1 MSDEVKTLEAEQKE
15 KELSPAES
23 ATIEEMAKAGVLYG
37 RKKSKTHPRMKTNI
51 YATRSGMEVLDLV
64 KTLANLIK
72 AGEFLK
78 ETAKKGGGILIVG
91 TMPASQAIVEEFAKK
106 LGLLF
111 VIKRWLG
118 GTLTNFKTINQ
129 RIQYYINL
137 KTDKAAG
144 KLEKYTKK
152 EQSDFDKEIARLSG
166 FFSGLESM
174 SVLPQAMVII
184 DTVEHEIALREAQ
197 RLNIP
202 VVGIIN
208 TDSNPE
214 EVAYPIPANSN
225 AKTSVSWI
233 LNQLGVK
240 IEEGA
245 KERTIALAQV
255 ALATVGKPA
264 SK

>member
-1 MSDEVKTLEAEQKE
+1 MSDEIKVLEAEPKE
-15 KELSPAES
+15 KELTPEES
-23 ATIEEMAKAGVLYG
+23 ATIEEMAKAGILYG
-37 RKKSKTHPRMKTNI
+37 RKKSKTHPRMKSNI
-51 YATRSGMEVLDLV
+51 HATRSGMEVFDLV
-64 KTLANLIK
+64 KTLAFLNK

-78 ETAKKGGGILIVG
+78 ETAKRGGGILVVG
-91 TMPASQAIVEEFAKK
+91 TMPASQSVVEEFAKK
-106 LGLLF
+106 HNLLF
-111 VIKRWLG
+111 VVKRWLG

-129 RIQYYINL
+129 RIQYYLNL
-137 KTDKAAG
+137 KTDKASG

-152 EQSDFDKEIARLSG
+152 EQSDFDKEIVRLSG

-174 SVLPQAMVII
+174 PVLPQALIII
-184 DTVEHEIALREAQ
+184 DTKEHEIALREAQ

-245 KERTIALAQV
+245 KERIVALAQV
-255 ALATVGKPA
+255 VPATAGK
-264 SK
+264 SVIK